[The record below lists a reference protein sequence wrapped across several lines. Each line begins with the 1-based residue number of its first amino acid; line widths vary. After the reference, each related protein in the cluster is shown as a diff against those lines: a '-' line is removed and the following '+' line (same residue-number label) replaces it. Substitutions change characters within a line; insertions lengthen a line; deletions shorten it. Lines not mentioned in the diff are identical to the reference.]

1 MRQVSPESTHI
12 YELIM
17 EVYRACGGDWPK
29 CTAMTSVNSDSVRDF
44 VQYAALFLGNV
55 GNYYV
60 GWPKAS
66 ASLSGLVETI
76 L

>member
-12 YELIM
+12 YELII
-17 EVYRACGGDWPK
+17 EIYRACGGDWLK
-29 CTAMTSVNSDSVRDF
+29 CAAMTSVSRDSVRYF

-60 GWPKAS
+60 GWPEARVS
-66 ASLSGLVETI
+66 FNALVKTF

>member
-12 YELIM
+12 YELII
-17 EVYRACGGDWPK
+17 EVYRACGGDWLK
-29 CTAMTSVNSDSVRDF
+29 CAAMTSVSSKDVQDF

-60 GWPKAS
+60 SWS
-66 ASLSGLVETI
+66 ESS
-76 L
+76 